1 MKWCL
6 ICLSAL
12 LSFVPGCATTDLTN
26 NWKNPGYS
34 GEPASKILVVGIA
47 DHEGVRR
54 VFEDTLA
61 QALTKRGVQA
71 VASYSVVPTRGK
83 ISEEELVKAVERTG
97 VNGVLITRLVRRET
111 ETLHATESMGMA
123 PAAYGMRTRYYGYYD
138 AAWSGHYEP
147 AMSQTIEY
155 VIAETALFRPDVQET
170 VWSGTTRSQRMGD
183 VRKAT
188 EDFAEVMIDAM
199 KKDGVI

>member
-1 MKWCL
+1 VKWCL
-6 ICLSAL
+6 ICLSTL
-12 LSFVPGCATTDLTN
+12 LSLLSSCATTDLTN
-26 NWKNPGYS
+26 NWKNPEYS
-34 GEPASKILVVGIA
+34 GEPASKVLVVGIA
-47 DHEGVRR
+47 DHAGVRR

-71 VASYSVVPTRGK
+71 VASYSMIPTRGK

-97 VNGVLITRLVRRET
+97 ANGVLITRLVRRET
-111 ETLHATESMGMA
+111 ETIQATESMGMA

-147 AMSQTIEY
+147 AMTQTIEY
-155 VIAETALFRPDVQET
+155 VIAETALFRPEVQQP
-170 VWSGTTRSQRMGD
+170 VWSGTTRSKRMGD

-199 KKDGVI
+199 KKDSVI

>member
-6 ICLSAL
+6 ICLSTL
-12 LSFVPGCATTDLTN
+12 LSLLSSCATTDLTN
-26 NWKNPGYS
+26 NWKNPEYS
-34 GEPASKILVVGIA
+34 GEPASKVLVVGIA
-47 DHEGVRR
+47 DHAGVRR

-71 VASYSVVPTRGK
+71 VASYSMIPTRGK

-97 VNGVLITRLVRRET
+97 ANGVLITRLVRRET
-111 ETLHATESMGMA
+111 ETIQATESMGMA

-147 AMSQTIEY
+147 AMTQTIEY
-155 VIAETALFRPDVQET
+155 VIAETALFRPEVQQP

-199 KKDGVI
+199 KKDSVI

>member
-6 ICLSAL
+6 ICLSTL
-12 LSFVPGCATTDLTN
+12 LSLLSSCATTDLTN
-26 NWKNPGYS
+26 NWKNPEYS
-34 GEPASKILVVGIA
+34 GEPASKVLVVGIA
-47 DHEGVRR
+47 DHAGVRR

-71 VASYSVVPTRGK
+71 VASYSMIPTRGK

-97 VNGVLITRLVRRET
+97 ANGVLITRLVRRET
-111 ETLHATESMGMA
+111 ETIQATESMGMA

-147 AMSQTIEY
+147 AMTQTIEY
-155 VIAETALFRPDVQET
+155 VIAETALFRPEVQQP
-170 VWSGTTRSQRMGD
+170 VWSGTTRSKRMGD

-199 KKDGVI
+199 KKDSVI

>member
-6 ICLSAL
+6 ICLPAL
-12 LSFVPGCATTDLTN
+12 LSFVSGCATTDLTN
-26 NWKNPGYS
+26 NWKNPEYS
-34 GEPASKILVVGIA
+34 GEPASKVLVVGIA
-47 DHEGVRR
+47 DHAGVRR

-61 QALTKRGVQA
+61 QALTKRGVQG
-71 VASYSVVPTRGK
+71 VASYTVVPTRGK

-97 VNGVLITRLVRRET
+97 VNAVMITRLVRRET
-111 ETLHATESMGMA
+111 ETIHAPDSMGMA
-123 PAAYGMRTRYYGYYD
+123 PTAYGMRTRYYGYYD
-138 AAWSGHYEP
+138 AAWNGYYEP
-147 AMSQTIEY
+147 AMAQTIEY
-155 VIAETALFRPDVQET
+155 VIAETTLFRPDVQEP

-199 KKDGVI
+199 KRDGVI